1 MKLAQKLAQ
10 TKEKL
15 CKVIPKYAENV
26 NKNTITEILQN
37 CCKCRKYSKI
47 KNLTNHFKIDSAA
60 TSREEIGNPP
70 HYGTAGK
77 LRQVGIPLIPH
88 RAEQMTKADYDAYDY
103 LIGMDSMNI
112 RNIMRIIGKDTQKK
126 VYRLLDFSDSPRDIA
141 DPWYT
146 GNFDRTYEDSVEGC
160 GALLEKIKQ
169 EYDL

>member
-1 MKLAQKLAQ
+1 MIKILFVCHGNICRSTMAQSVFTHLVRQ
-10 TKEKL
+10 SHLDSYFE
-15 CKVIPKYAENV
+15 
-26 NKNTITEILQN
+26 
-37 CCKCRKYSKI
+37 
-47 KNLTNHFKIDSAA
+47 IDSAA
-60 TSREEIGNPP
+60 TSTEEIGNPP
-70 HYGTAGK
+70 HHGTKRK
-77 LRQVGIPLIPH
+77 LQQEQIPLIPH
-88 RAEQMTKADYDAYDY
+88 RARQMTHADYTYYDY

-160 GALLEKIKQ
+160 RALLEKIKQ